1 MTQTTSSHKPPMLSS
16 DEADEK
22 QLEMARQQGEQYV
35 KTLQH
40 MVTHVADT
48 GGEQR
53 AGEYIV
59 AYAIERPEGMYHL
72 ENGELMWHEPD
83 GQNAHLEIS
92 VRDAADN
99 RFIPGLDVHVR
110 AIDSSGNDTGKHQV
124 PFVWHP
130 WLYHYGRNWKFP
142 SGGVYTL
149 EVEIDAPKFH
159 RHDEKNGERYG
170 DAVSVVFENV
180 QVTVH

>member
-1 MTQTTSSHKPPMLSS
+1 MEKS
-16 DEADEK
+16 DEANEK
-22 QLEMARQQGEQYV
+22 QLEMARQQGEQYQRA
-35 KTLQH
+35 LQH
-40 MVTHVADT
+40 MATEVADT

-72 ENGELMWHEPD
+72 EDGALVWHEPEEE
-83 GQNAHLEIS
+83 NAHVEIS

-99 RFIPGLDVHVR
+99 RFIPGLSVYVR
-110 AIDSSGNDTGKHQV
+110 AIDSSGTDVGKHEL
-124 PFVWHP
+124 PFLWHP
-130 WLYHYGRNWKFP
+130 WLFHYGRNWKFP
-142 SGGVYTL
+142 ASGQYTL

-159 RHDEKNGERYG
+159 RHDEKNGKRFA

-180 QVTVH
+180 KVKIER